1 MIGHKENYGREELFE
16 KYVSFEFESGKKR
29 KKRFEID
36 GNEKE
41 GKREYKNIFI
51 TFCNFPAVKSR
62 LDIVSICLETTDMQI
77 EHATPFL
84 SGLVDHS
91 TTCRCNLIL

>member
-1 MIGHKENYGREELFE
+1 MRKTHIVRVEREKKKETFRDRW
-16 KYVSFEFESGKKR
+16 KR
-29 KKRFEID
+29 R
-36 GNEKE
+36 
-41 GKREYKNIFI
+41 KRERGSIKNIFI
-51 TFCNFPAVKSR
+51 TFCNFPAAKSR
-62 LDIVSICLETTDMQI
+62 PDIVSICLETTDMQI